1 MSELAREEDC
11 ESLPEER
18 AGEPTHQLPIVLMLA
33 ETGGRWRTV
42 SDTIL
47 GFGDTPEHAI
57 DRALGPGASL
67 RYKRT
72 QQSKPNGLGKRAMF
86 ELREALWSE

>member
-1 MSELAREEDC
+1 MIQ
-11 ESLPEER
+11 PE
-18 AGEPTHQLPIVLMLA
+18 GEGTPGQELPIVLMLA

-42 SDTIL
+42 GATAL
-47 GFGDTPEHAI
+47 GFGNTPERAI

-72 QQSKPNGLGKRAMF
+72 QQSEPNTMGRRAIF
-86 ELREALWSE
+86 ELRETHWSVESAKSNPNRT